1 MGPLQGSPPGAT
13 IAKMS
18 LNWDDLRFVL
28 ALRQAGSLGAAAR
41 MLKVEQSTA
50 SRRLGALEAAL
61 GGKLVV
67 RTPEGLKFNAAGELT
82 ADLAETMQ
90 AGIEALERRIGGEDQ
105 KPEGLVR
112 LSATESVATFIMQ
125 GLLPLRADHP
135 KIQVELVVATAALDL
150 MRREADLAIRMFR
163 ESAPTLVTRKLGELG
178 WSIYASRDWVERSQV
193 ALPADL
199 SGRVLA
205 GQPVIGFRGSVA
217 RAPGA
222 TWLSE
227 HSHPEDIVLTAD
239 SVASA
244 MNAARAGLGV
254 AVLPCFAVHG
264 DTKLVRLT
272 PHVVARG
279 EAFLVIPP
287 DHRETVR
294 VRLVMDAVQA
304 LFARER
310 VVLEGSA
317 P

>member
-1 MGPLQGSPPGAT
+1 MA
-13 IAKMS
+13 
-18 LNWDDLRFVL
+18 LNWDDLRFLL

-41 MLKVEQSTA
+41 QLKVEQSTA
-50 SRRLGALEAAL
+50 SRRLSALESAL

-67 RTPEGLKFNAAGELT
+67 RTPEGLKFNPAGELA

-90 AGIEALERRIGGEDQ
+90 AGIAALERRIGGEDQ

-125 GLLPLRADHP
+125 GLLPLREEHP
-135 KIQVELVVATAALDL
+135 KIHVELVVVTAALDL
-150 MRREADLAIRMFR
+150 VRREADVAIRMFR

-178 WSIYASRDWVERSQV
+178 WSVYASQSWVEQRKKNGGVTLPLELRARS
-193 ALPADL
+193 
-199 SGRVLA
+199 LA
-205 GQPVIGFRGSVA
+205 GLPVIGYRGSVA

-222 TWLSE
+222 LWLNE
-227 HSHPEDIVLTAD
+227 HSTAEDVVLTAD
-239 SVASA
+239 SVSSA
-244 MNAARAGLGV
+244 LNAVRAGLGV
-254 AVLPCFAVHG
+254 TALPCFVVQG
-264 DTKLVRLT
+264 DAKVVRLT
-272 PHVVARG
+272 PEVVAHT

-310 VVLEGSA
+310 AVLEGA
-317 P
+317 